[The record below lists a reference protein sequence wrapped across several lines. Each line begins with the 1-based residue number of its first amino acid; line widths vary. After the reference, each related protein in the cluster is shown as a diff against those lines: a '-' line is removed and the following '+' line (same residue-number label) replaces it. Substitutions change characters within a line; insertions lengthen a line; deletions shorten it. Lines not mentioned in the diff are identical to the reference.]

1 MLTRTENNPQK
12 NCLGSKISI
21 IGAGA
26 AGLSAAF
33 KLKEKGYENITLFES
48 GDRVG
53 GKCFTKKY
61 GGKTFDL
68 GAGWYNTKTYK
79 NLARIVENYNIKFE
93 AKKNVFF
100 DNENIFSFLNQLAKK
115 ENEKFSC
122 ADLLKMYHRFVA
134 TIAEIHNRNPGFYKV
149 EPQLCV
155 NFAEWLDLNHFT
167 PIRDLLSSL
176 YTSMGYGFF
185 DEIPTIYV
193 LKLFEL
199 LDTENSWYHFSE
211 VGYQGV
217 WDEVA
222 KEFNV
227 KLNSDIKNISR
238 DGIINIQS
246 NNDMLEFDSLLVAC
260 PYDELENMM
269 RLSNDEKILFNNF
282 SHCPYL
288 VTVLEIDGLADFDH
302 NYLVENQVSERMFHV
317 VLLIRHHSSLNIYT
331 AYQYTEQPYDTDSKE
346 LEIYLHDDIK
356 KLGGQINKI
365 IEKIPWKYFP
375 HVKSERLSSGFFDG
389 FEAMQGD
396 KNTFYLGEALS
407 FSDVEH
413 VVGFSFDI
421 IDRYF

>member
-1 MLTRTENNPQK
+1 MLTSAENNPK
-12 NCLGSKISI
+12 KKCLGSKISI
-21 IGAGA
+21 VGAGA

-48 GDRVG
+48 GHRVG

-61 GGKTFDL
+61 AGKTFDL

-79 NLARIVENYNIKFE
+79 NLAKIVENYNIKFE

-100 DNENIFSFLNQLAKK
+100 DNENIFSFFNQLAKK
-115 ENEKFSC
+115 ENGKLSC
-122 ADLLKMYHRFVA
+122 TDILKMYHRFVA
-134 TIAEIHNRNPGFYKV
+134 TANEIHSRNPGFYKV

-155 NFAEWLDLNHFT
+155 NFSEWLELNDFT

-199 LDTENSWYHFSE
+199 LDTENSWHHFSE
-211 VGYQGV
+211 VGYQGI

-227 KLNSDIKNISR
+227 KLNSNIKNISR

-246 NNDMLEFDSLLVAC
+246 NNDTLEFDSLLVAC

-269 RLSNDEKILFNNF
+269 CLSNDEKILFNNF

-302 NYLVENQVSERMFHV
+302 NYLVENQVRERMFHV
-317 VLLIRHHSSLNIYT
+317 VLLIRHHSSLNVYT
-331 AYQYTEQPYDTDSKE
+331 AYQYTEQPYDTNSKE

-356 KLGGQINKI
+356 KLGGKINKI
-365 IEKIPWKYFP
+365 NEKIPWKYFP
-375 HVKSERLSSGFFDG
+375 HVKSETLSSGFFDD
-389 FEAMQGD
+389 FEALQGG

-413 VVGFSFDI
+413 VVEFSFDI